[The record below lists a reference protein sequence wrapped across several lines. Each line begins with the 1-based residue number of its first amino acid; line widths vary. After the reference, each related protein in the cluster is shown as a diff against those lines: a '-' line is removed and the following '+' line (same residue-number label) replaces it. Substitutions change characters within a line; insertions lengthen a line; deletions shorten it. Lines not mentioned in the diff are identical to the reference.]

1 MNSELSNII
10 KEAQSD
16 YSITEMNQ
24 IITLCHLY
32 GRVEGFINS
41 ENLHLFRQYRNTNSV
56 DAQHL
61 IDQAL
66 NY

>member
-1 MNSELSNII
+1 MTKQLANII

-16 YSITEMNQ
+16 YSATEMNQ

-32 GRVEGFINS
+32 GKVEGFINS
-41 ENLHLFRQYRNTNSV
+41 DNLHLFRQYRNTNSV